1 MEEARTVESFTASE
15 RSRFVGRT
23 YGWMALALFVSA
35 ASAFIVANL
44 IGVSLAASQSRE
56 QAHSLLQTVRYGT
69 IVIAFVEI
77 GLVIW
82 LSASI
87 RKISVTAAVA
97 GFVAYAVL
105 NGATLSSIFFVY
117 RIDSIASAFFTT
129 ALLFGVMSVY
139 GMRTKSDLTS
149 LGRYLMMGLIGVIL
163 ASLVGGIVSLVTKT
177 PLSMLNVLISVATVV
192 IFTGLTAY
200 DAQKIMRT
208 AAHAN
213 GNDDYKKVSILA
225 ALELYLDFINLLLA
239 LLRLF
244 GKKR

>member
-1 MEEARTVESFTASE
+1 MEEARTVESFTANE

-35 ASAFIVANL
+35 ASAFMVANSYTLLKL
-44 IGVSLAASQSRE
+44 IFGHGIVGWLVLAVA
-56 QAHSLLQTVRYGT
+56 
-69 IVIAFVEI
+69 EI

-177 PLSMLNVLISVATVV
+177 PLSMLNILISVATVV

>member
-35 ASAFIVANL
+35 ASAFIVANSYTLLKL
-44 IGVSLAASQSRE
+44 IFGHGIVGWLVLAVA
-56 QAHSLLQTVRYGT
+56 
-69 IVIAFVEI
+69 EI

-177 PLSMLNVLISVATVV
+177 PLSMLNILISVATVV

>member
-1 MEEARTVESFTASE
+1 MEEARTVESFTANE

-35 ASAFIVANL
+35 ASAFMVANSYTLLKL
-44 IGVSLAASQSRE
+44 IFGHGIVGWLVLAVA
-56 QAHSLLQTVRYGT
+56 
-69 IVIAFVEI
+69 EI

-163 ASLVGGIVSLVTKT
+163 ASLVGGIVSLITKT

>member
-1 MEEARTVESFTASE
+1 MEEARTVESFTANE

-35 ASAFIVANL
+35 ASAFMVANSYTLLKL
-44 IGVSLAASQSRE
+44 IFGHGIGLLVLAVA
-56 QAHSLLQTVRYGT
+56 
-69 IVIAFVEI
+69 EI

-105 NGATLSSIFFVY
+105 NGATLSSIFLVY

-177 PLSMLNVLISVATVV
+177 PLSMLNILISVATVV

>member
-35 ASAFIVANL
+35 ASAFMVANSYTLLKL
-44 IGVSLAASQSRE
+44 IFGHGIVGWLVLAVA
-56 QAHSLLQTVRYGT
+56 
-69 IVIAFVEI
+69 EI

-163 ASLVGGIVSLVTKT
+163 ASLVGGIVSLITKT

>member
-35 ASAFIVANL
+35 ASAFMVANSYTLLKL
-44 IGVSLAASQSRE
+44 IFGHGIVGWLVLAVA
-56 QAHSLLQTVRYGT
+56 
-69 IVIAFVEI
+69 EI

-105 NGATLSSIFFVY
+105 NGATLSSIFLVY

>member
-1 MEEARTVESFTASE
+1 MEEARTVESFTANE

-35 ASAFIVANL
+35 ASAFMVANSYTLLKL
-44 IGVSLAASQSRE
+44 IFGHGIVGWLVLAVA
-56 QAHSLLQTVRYGT
+56 
-69 IVIAFVEI
+69 EI

-163 ASLVGGIVSLVTKT
+163 ASLVGGIVSLITKT
-177 PLSMLNVLISVATVV
+177 PLSMLNILISVATVV

>member
-1 MEEARTVESFTASE
+1 MEEARTVESFTANE

-35 ASAFIVANL
+35 ASAFMVANSYTLFKL
-44 IGVSLAASQSRE
+44 IFGYGIVGWLVLAVA
-56 QAHSLLQTVRYGT
+56 
-69 IVIAFVEI
+69 EI

>member
-35 ASAFIVANL
+35 ASAFMVANSYTLLKL
-44 IGVSLAASQSRE
+44 IFGHGIVGWLVLAVA
-56 QAHSLLQTVRYGT
+56 
-69 IVIAFVEI
+69 EI

>member
-1 MEEARTVESFTASE
+1 MEEARTVESFTANE

-35 ASAFIVANL
+35 ASAFMVANSYTLLKL
-44 IGVSLAASQSRE
+44 IFGHGIVGWLVLAVA
-56 QAHSLLQTVRYGT
+56 
-69 IVIAFVEI
+69 EI

>member
-1 MEEARTVESFTASE
+1 MEEVRTAGNFSADEK
-15 RSRFVGRT
+15 SRFIGRA

-35 ASAFIVANL
+35 ASAFAVASSGTLLRLIFGHGIVGWL
-44 IGVSLAASQSRE
+44 LLAVA
-56 QAHSLLQTVRYGT
+56 
-69 IVIAFVEI
+69 EI

-82 LSASI
+82 LSGSI
-87 RKISVTAAVA
+87 RKISVGAAML

-105 NGATLSSIFFVY
+105 NGATLSSIFIVY

-129 ALLFGVMSVY
+129 ALLFTVMSVY

-163 ASLVGGIVSLVTKT
+163 ASLVGGIISLVTKT
-177 PLSMLNVLISVATVV
+177 PLSMLNILISVATVV

-200 DAQKIMRT
+200 DSQKIMRT
-208 AAHAN
+208 AAYAN

-239 LLRLF
+239 LLRIF

>member
-35 ASAFIVANL
+35 ASAFMVANSYALLKL
-44 IGVSLAASQSRE
+44 IFGHGIGLLVLAVA
-56 QAHSLLQTVRYGT
+56 
-69 IVIAFVEI
+69 EI

-87 RKISVTAAVA
+87 RKISVTTAIA

>member
-1 MEEARTVESFTASE
+1 MEEARTVESFTANE

-35 ASAFIVANL
+35 ASAFMVANSYTLLKL
-44 IGVSLAASQSRE
+44 IFGHGIVGWLVLAVA
-56 QAHSLLQTVRYGT
+56 
-69 IVIAFVEI
+69 EI

-105 NGATLSSIFFVY
+105 NGATLSSIFLVY

-177 PLSMLNVLISVATVV
+177 PLSMLNILISVATVV

>member
-1 MEEARTVESFTASE
+1 MEETRAVRRLSE
-15 RSRFVGRT
+15 NEKTTFIGRT

-35 ASAFIVANL
+35 ASAFAVASSPTLMRLIFGHGIVGWA
-44 IGVSLAASQSRE
+44 VLAVA
-56 QAHSLLQTVRYGT
+56 
-69 IVIAFVEI
+69 EI

-87 RKISVTAAVA
+87 RKISVASAAI
-97 GFVAYAVL
+97 GFITYAVL

-117 RIDSIASAFFTT
+117 QIDSIAMAFFTT
-129 ALLFGVMSVY
+129 AVLFSVMSLY
-139 GMRTKSDLTS
+139 GLRTKRDLTS
-149 LGRYLMMGLIGVIL
+149 FGRYLMMALIGVIL
-163 ASLVGGIVSLVTKT
+163 ASAIGGIISFITKT
-177 PLSMLNVLISVATVV
+177 PLNMLNILVSVATVV

-200 DAQKIMRT
+200 DSQKIIRT
-208 AAHAN
+208 AEYATAS
-213 GNDDYKKVSILA
+213 DDYKKVSIIA

>member
-1 MEEARTVESFTASE
+1 MEEVRTVESFTANE

-35 ASAFIVANL
+35 ASAFMVANSYTLLKL
-44 IGVSLAASQSRE
+44 IFGHGIVGWLVLAVA
-56 QAHSLLQTVRYGT
+56 
-69 IVIAFVEI
+69 EI

-163 ASLVGGIVSLVTKT
+163 ASLVGGIVSLITKT